1 MLMHLINESFPVCLQ
16 QGEFSETL
24 VKCFVKLLPGVGVG
38 NPSLSTLESLLK
50 SASALLCILRVNMW
64 DLTNRAHHW
73 GMVSACKWQK
83 TRLWKMFHI
92 KCMVIHISM
101 SHQEVVNSGIMEAI
115 DKRWRMLGIPTV
127 DSIQMMFLQDLN
139 ETVHVL
145 VARAM
150 AEPVIPRVA
159 CSANIGMNL
168 L

>member
-1 MLMHLINESFPVCLQ
+1 
-16 QGEFSETL
+16 
-24 VKCFVKLLPGVGVG
+24 
-38 NPSLSTLESLLK
+38 
-50 SASALLCILRVNMW
+50 
-64 DLTNRAHHW
+64 
-73 GMVSACKWQK
+73 
-83 TRLWKMFHI
+83 MFHI